1 MKKILATAMAAVL
14 ACSVLLTG
22 CKGKEPDASLPDN
35 SGESDTLATGDYVL
49 PEYQHCVG
57 MMIETDIHKYEMFLL
72 CKEDDNV
79 VDCGTSEYVPRYDK
93 ADYVGKPYEPALK
106 FFFHLIEGQPDQ
118 KIVNVS
124 PIISEGENF
133 SKYSQVFQRIK
144 DECFPDMP
152 MEPVIES
159 RDFFEQSVIESDA
172 SYKGQWKE
180 LVDGETNNINP
191 GQGPDNNPP
200 PPQTPTYDT
209 PAMSVEEI
217 IQRKMEGANDIE
229 VGCDITIDLSKD
241 NVSEIN
247 LNCDGHKVTVKGS
260 IAKENMVT
268 EFHAILTLE
277 NASAVDMS
285 QLVVSADDF
294 IPEDY
299 IGSGATIVKIRNT
312 SYKDVVF
319 PEGMSDSQDD
329 RYVSPMDG
337 FVSYHISDEGD
348 EMGIEYR
355 GPTTTYEERHELEVK
370 IVTAVLT
377 EGDAESVIQTNAPG
391 EVKIWTEVE
400 VDVGEVDLP
409 DQDYQEIQIMPG
421 GKLTIKGTIGVTGGR
436 LNFTVYDTDC
446 LDLRELVLVKK
457 HLTADMVKIRFEKGL
472 DINTDLLQA
481 TTDEG
486 EIKFYM
492 GEDSY
497 NITIW

>member
-1 MKKILATAMAAVL
+1 MKKILATAMSAVL

-22 CKGKEPDASLPDN
+22 CKGKEPDAPVPEN
-35 SGESDTLATGDYVL
+35 SGESDTLATGDYAL

-57 MMIETDIHKYEMFLL
+57 MKIETDVHIYEMFLL
-72 CKEDDNV
+72 CNEDDTV

-106 FFFHLIEGQPDQ
+106 FFFYLIDGQQDQ
-118 KIVNVS
+118 KIINVS
-124 PIISEGENF
+124 PVIIEGENF

-180 LVDGETNNINP
+180 LVDGENG
-191 GQGPDNNPP
+191 GQQGTGDPNPP
-200 PPQTPTYDT
+200 PPNAPSYDT

-217 IQRKMEGANDIE
+217 VQRKAEGAPATD

-241 NVSEIN
+241 IVSEIN

-268 EFHAILTLE
+268 GFHSILTIE

-285 QLVVSADDF
+285 ELVVSADDF
-294 IPEDY
+294 NPEDY

-312 SYKDVVF
+312 SYKDVIF
-319 PEGMSDSQDD
+319 PESMPDSQDD

-409 DQDYQEIQIMPG
+409 DQNYQEIQIMPG

-436 LNFTVYDTDC
+436 LEFTLYDPEG
-446 LDLRELVLVKK
+446 LDIRELVLVKK
-457 HLTADMVKIRFEKGL
+457 HMTPDMVKIRFERGFVV
-472 DINTDLLQA
+472 NTDLLQA

-486 EIKFYM
+486 EIMFDM
-492 GEDSY
+492 GEDSF